1 MKTLS
6 SVNPIVRTVIID
18 AVLLVLLFLTPA
30 ITHYLGV
37 SYHYFEP
44 MRVAL
49 FLGLLMVNDKR
60 NGYLL
65 AALLPVSSMIVS
77 GMPIPPICALMVIE
91 LMLNVFLFHLLTKVT
106 KSAFVGM
113 FAGIL
118 VSKIVFR
125 LLKCLVVTNGALQA
139 SVVLANWQLQLIMSF
154 ALVVGF
160 ALLLRLK
167 VKK

>member
-1 MKTLS
+1 MELAEKTPRTRHHVIYYMKTLS

-65 AALLPVSSMIVS
+65 AALLPVSARIVS
-77 GMPIPPICALMVIE
+77 
-91 LMLNVFLFHLLTKVT
+91 
-106 KSAFVGM
+106 
-113 FAGIL
+113 
-118 VSKIVFR
+118 
-125 LLKCLVVTNGALQA
+125 
-139 SVVLANWQLQLIMSF
+139 
-154 ALVVGF
+154 
-160 ALLLRLK
+160 
-167 VKK
+167 

>member
-6 SVNPIVRTVIID
+6 SVNPIVRTAIID

-125 LLKCLVVTNGALQA
+125 LLKCLVITNDALQA

-154 ALVVGF
+154 ALAVGF